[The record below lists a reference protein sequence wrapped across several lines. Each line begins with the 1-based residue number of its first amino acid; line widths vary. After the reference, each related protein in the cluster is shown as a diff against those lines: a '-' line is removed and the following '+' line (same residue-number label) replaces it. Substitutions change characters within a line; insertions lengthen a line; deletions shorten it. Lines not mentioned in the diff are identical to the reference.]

1 MIIGVPA
8 ELKTAECRV
17 AITPDGVREL
27 KALGHQILV
36 EAGAGTG
43 SSLSDADFAAGQCAS
58 TSVPPTSEWASLK
71 VAAS

>member
-43 SSLSDADFAAGQCAS
+43 SSLSDADFAAAGA
-58 TSVPPTSEWASLK
+58 TLVDDDAAGRR
-71 VAAS
+71 VAPRGVRP